1 MWRIFRRKK
10 PIREALKNRFIGEDF
25 EKNKVTLKTCLIE
38 IEFTRKKK

>member
-1 MWRIFRRKK
+1 MHRIFRR

-25 EKNKVTLKTCLIE
+25 EKSKVTLKTRVIE